1 MRLDR
6 GRENKLIENIS
17 IRVYLCLRIA
27 RYEIVV
33 KFLSN
38 EKWFPRKNIPS
49 ITNLFFDKS
58 ENRSF
63 IYLFIYFL
71 KILPSSTR
79 HEKASISY
87 NSNSVPFRN
96 RVELLA

>member
-63 IYLFIYFL
+63 IYLFFENSAIFHATRESFY
-71 KILPSSTR
+71 IL
-79 HEKASISY
+79 
-87 NSNSVPFRN
+87 
-96 RVELLA
+96 